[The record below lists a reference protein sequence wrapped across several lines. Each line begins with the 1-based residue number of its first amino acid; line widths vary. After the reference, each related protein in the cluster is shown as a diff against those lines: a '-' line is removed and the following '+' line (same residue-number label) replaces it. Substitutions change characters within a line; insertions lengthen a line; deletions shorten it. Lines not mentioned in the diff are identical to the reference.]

1 MTVLSIL
8 TLLALA
14 GDPAVTPPSLRLPAD
29 LRPVRQ
35 AVDLTLDPT
44 LETFSGSAEIDLE
57 LKQPLRV
64 LWLNAAQL
72 AVKEATLRRD
82 KAVTSLRVVP
92 GGDDFVGFLADAPL
106 AAGPARLHVVFDGTV
121 SRRDNEG
128 IFTVQEQGAW
138 YLFTQFEAIQARRA
152 FPCFDEPGFKIPWDV
167 TLRVPHGLVALSNSP
182 AASTTQ
188 EGERDVVRYAP
199 TPPLPSYLVAFVVGP
214 FEIVPVAPSGRK
226 HTPTRLVVPRGR
238 GSDTA
243 WARESTPQIVGLL
256 EDYFD
261 RPYPY
266 DKLDQVAIP
275 GVYFA
280 MEHPGLVTYSQTL
293 MVQRPADETISSR
306 RTWASIAAH
315 ELAHQWFG
323 DLVTMAWW
331 DDTWLN
337 ESFASWLGEKTT
349 DRLRPEWGVAIDR
362 ASNRSSALEADSVA
376 SARRIRQ
383 PITSK
388 DDIYNAF
395 DGVTYGKGEAVL
407 EMIEAWLGEEVF
419 RRGVRSYVE
428 RHAWGN
434 ATATDFSAALSA
446 VAGGEVDKVLAAFL
460 DQTGAPVLT
469 AELRCDGRPRLLLSQ
484 RPYQALGSPAEPKT
498 WSLPVC
504 ARVAGRD
511 RPACTVLSAPTGE
524 IRLDGLACP
533 DWYSANAG
541 AAGYYRT
548 QYRGAEA
555 RQVLEKDKLTTA
567 ERVALVGDV
576 DALTATGDV
585 SAADAL
591 QLVPLLA
598 KDPDRHVVSASVGL
612 VLGLEALVPD
622 PLLPRFAALV
632 RGSYGPRA
640 RSLGWAVQ
648 SGENDDVRL
657 LRRSLLQVTV
667 GTGRDPQLGH
677 EAIALVG
684 RWLGDPTA
692 LDPELVTTAIGA
704 ASAWGGSEMVSR
716 LSQEVVRTTERERRE
731 RMLAGLGSARE
742 PGEARELLALTLDE
756 RLDPRESIT
765 VLFGLSRKRETR
777 RTAFDFLKTNYDALA
792 ARLPHGEF
800 SPAVYFP
807 WVGAGL
813 CAEDT
818 RAEIDG
824 FFGPRA
830 AALTGGPRV
839 LTQVLE
845 SVDQCIARKRLQQPP
860 LAAYLE
866 SLRD

>member
-1 MTVLSIL
+1 MLSIL

-14 GDPAVTPPSLRLPAD
+14 GDPAAVPPSLRLPANV
-29 LRPVRQ
+29 RPVRQ
-35 AVDLTLDPT
+35 ALDLTLDPA
-44 LETFSGSAEIDLE
+44 LEAFSGSAEIDLE
-57 LKQPLRV
+57 LKEPLRV

-72 AVKEATLRRD
+72 KVKEATLRRD
-82 KAVTSLRVVP
+82 KVVSPLRVVP
-92 GGDDFVGFLADAPL
+92 GGDDFVGFRADAPL
-106 AAGPARLHVVFDGTV
+106 AAGPAHLHLVFEGTV

-128 IFTVQEQGAW
+128 VFAVQEQGAW
-138 YLFTQFEAIQARRA
+138 YLFTQFEAVQARRA

-226 HTPTRLVVPRGR
+226 HTPTRLVVPHGR
-238 GSDTA
+238 GPDTE
-243 WARESTPQIVGLL
+243 WARESTPQILGLL

-275 GVYFA
+275 GAGFA

-306 RTWASIAAH
+306 RSWASVAAH

-362 ASNRSSALEADSVA
+362 ASNRSNALDGDSVA

-407 EMIEAWLGEEVF
+407 EMIEAWLGDEVF
-419 RRGVRSYVE
+419 RSGVRSYVE

-434 ATATDFSAALSA
+434 ATAADFSAALSA
-446 VAGGEVDKVLAAFL
+446 VAGGDVEKVLAAFL
-460 DQTGAPVLT
+460 DQTGAPVVT
-469 AELRCDGRPRLLLSQ
+469 AELRCDGPPRLLLSQ
-484 RPYQALGSPAEPKT
+484 RPYQALGSPAQPKT

-524 IRLDGLACP
+524 IRLDGGACP

-548 QYRGAEA
+548 QYGAAEA
-555 RQVLEKDKLTTA
+555 RHVLENEKLTTA
-567 ERVALVGDV
+567 ERVALIGDV
-576 DALTATGDV
+576 DALIATGDV

-598 KDPDRHVVSASVGL
+598 NDPDRHVVSASVGL
-612 VLGLEALVPD
+612 VRGLEGLVPD

-632 RGSYGPRA
+632 RTSYGARA
-640 RSLGWAVQ
+640 RSLGWALRP
-648 SGENDDVRL
+648 GESEDVRL
-657 LRRSLLQVTV
+657 LRRSLLQATV

-677 EAIALVG
+677 EAIALVA
-684 RWLGDPTA
+684 RWLTDPSA

-704 ASAWGGSEMVSR
+704 ATVWGGPEMVAR
-716 LSQEVVRTTERERRE
+716 LSQEVVRTPELERRE
-731 RMLAGLGSARE
+731 RMLAGLGGARE
-742 PGEARELLALTLDE
+742 PSAARELLALTLDE
-756 RLDPRESIT
+756 RVDARASIAL
-765 VLFGLSRKRETR
+765 LFGLSRQRETR
-777 RTAFDFLKTNYDALA
+777 RTAFDFLKTNYDALV
-792 ARLPHGEF
+792 ARQPQGEF
-800 SPAVYFP
+800 STAVYLP

-818 RAEIDG
+818 HAEIDG

-830 AALTGGPRV
+830 AGLTGAPRV

-845 SVDQCIARKRLQQPP
+845 SVDQCVTRKRVQQPP